1 MTWLLLA
8 PTLLLMQTGLVP
20 PARAAAS
27 IPSPMGHR
35 VIVHGIRAD
44 GDPRIIDSETA
55 ALLDEAV
62 QTAKDAERVIVVLE
76 EDSASAGADACDPTR
91 THRRARAV
99 RTYLADH
106 GIALSHITIDGVDEA
121 QFPVASRSTCD
132 GGAQTRFREPQAN

>member
-8 PTLLLMQTGLVP
+8 LMLLLAQTGPVP

-27 IPSPMGHR
+27 IPLPTGQR

-44 GDPRIIDSETA
+44 GDPRVIDSGTA

-62 QTAKDAERVIVVLE
+62 QTAKDADRIIVVLE

-91 THRRARAV
+91 THRRAQAV

-106 GIALSHITIDGVDEA
+106 GIALSRITIDGVDEA
-121 QFPVASRSTCD
+121 QFPVASRSACD
-132 GGAQTRFREPQAN
+132 AGAQEPQAN